1 MLSTLELCH
10 VIESAFLPLSC
21 ECRVEPSG
29 SLQIQIIEP
38 ISGRVEL
45 LVTGISVSRLTGDNA
60 IAQLINE
67 LKEELNFN
75 PNRKTDLNNFCV
87 SHR

>member
-1 MLSTLELCH
+1 MLSILELCH
-10 VIESAFLPLSC
+10 IIESAFLPLSC

-29 SLQIQIIEP
+29 SLQIQISEP

-45 LVTGISVSRLTGDNA
+45 LVTGISASRLTGNPA

-67 LKEELNFN
+67 IKEELNFTHD
-75 PNRKTDLNNFCV
+75 RRTDLDRVQQKC
-87 SHR
+87 

>member
-21 ECRVEPSG
+21 ECRIEPSG
-29 SLQIQIIEP
+29 SLQIQISEP

-45 LVTGISVSRLTGDNA
+45 LVTGISASRLTGDQA
-60 IAQLINE
+60 IVQLINE
-67 LKEELNFN
+67 LKEELNFTHD
-75 PNRKTDLNNFCV
+75 RRTDLDQVQLKC
-87 SHR
+87 

>member
-29 SLQIQIIEP
+29 SLQIQISEP

-45 LVTGISVSRLTGDNA
+45 LVTGISASRLTGDKA
-60 IAQLINE
+60 IAQLIIE
-67 LKEELNFN
+67 LKEELNFTHD
-75 PNRKTDLNNFCV
+75 RRIDLDQMRQKC
-87 SHR
+87 

>member
-1 MLSTLELCH
+1 MLSILELCH
-10 VIESAFLPLSC
+10 IIESAFLPLSC

-29 SLQIQIIEP
+29 SLQIQISEP

-45 LVTGISVSRLTGDNA
+45 LVTGISASRLTGNPA

-67 LKEELNFN
+67 LKEELNFTHD
-75 PNRKTDLNNFCV
+75 RRTDLDRVQQKC
-87 SHR
+87 

>member
-1 MLSTLELCH
+1 MLFTLELCH
-10 VIESAFLPLSC
+10 VIDSAFLPLSC

-29 SLQIQIIEP
+29 SLQIQISEP

-45 LVTGISVSRLTGDNA
+45 LVTGISASRITGDKA

-67 LKEELNFN
+67 LKEELNFTHD
-75 PNRKTDLNNFCV
+75 RRIDLDQVRQKC
-87 SHR
+87 

>member
-10 VIESAFLPLSC
+10 VIESAFLPLLC
-21 ECRVEPSG
+21 EFKVEPSG
-29 SLQIQIIEP
+29 SVQIQISEP

-45 LVTGISVSRLTGDNA
+45 LVTGISASRLTGDQA

-67 LKEELNFN
+67 LKEELSFTHD
-75 PNRKTDLNNFCV
+75 RRTDFYQVQQKC
-87 SHR
+87 

>member
-10 VIESAFLPLSC
+10 VFESAFLPLSC

-29 SLQIQIIEP
+29 SLQIQISEP

-45 LVTGISVSRLTGDNA
+45 LVTGISASRLTGDKA

-67 LKEELNFN
+67 LKEELNFTHD
-75 PNRKTDLNNFCV
+75 RRTDLYQVQQKC
-87 SHR
+87 

>member
-21 ECRVEPSG
+21 ECKVEPSG
-29 SLQIQIIEP
+29 SVQIQISEP

-45 LVTGISVSRLTGDNA
+45 LVTGISASRLTGDQA

-67 LKEELNFN
+67 LKEELSFTHD
-75 PNRKTDLNNFCV
+75 RRTDLDQVQQKC
-87 SHR
+87 

>member
-38 ISGRVEL
+38 ISRRVEL
-45 LVTGISVSRLTGDNA
+45 LVTGISVSRLTGDHA

-67 LKEELNFN
+67 LKKELNFTH
-75 PNRKTDLNNFCV
+75 NRRTDLNNFCV